1 MTSSEETL
9 PVRFGPFLLLHVLGA
24 GGMGK
29 AYLGRHPDWEGR
41 LVIKRMHAHF
51 LEDQTI
57 FKRFVH
63 EAEVA
68 TYVRHSNIAQLVAM
82 GTVGTEPFFA
92 TEHVFGVPISHLVH
106 RLELGQTKPMPIG
119 VALKIAIGLARG
131 VEGIHDARDVD
142 TGESLNLIH
151 RDIGAR
157 NVLLGFDGRPVI
169 IDLGLGKSILADWQ
183 TAANVFAG
191 SPDYMPPEQALGKRV
206 DRRADVYAA
215 AVTIWELV
223 AGRKRIDEAHVPQR
237 SAAAIDAQPEPLLEY
252 RPDAPKGLER
262 LLQHAMAPDPEQR
275 TATATVLREGLER
288 EWARISPRVQTSHVE
303 DWLEASCATVIA
315 KERRGL
321 EESEAL
327 DYDFDVDHTDAQTQ
341 ILAAQPIMFM
351 PPSPPRE
358 PSRGDEPAPAPILVA
373 ADSAKDVG
381 VRAISKL
388 REVAMQLLDSYI
400 KLPRRERHIV
410 SAGLAPLIVALIVVA
425 GRRPPPAGHRAPAG
439 PASAR
444 ALRCRAPRAC
454 NRDCAGGADGGRRGR
469 WRVSLGG
476 DEGQAPAPSTP
487 PVAGGGSRAQA
498 APRRSSSP
506 PEAPALRRVVAEGAD
521 ADRHEAQ
528 PGPDHRVARPDRSAY
543 HRDGGRRLTLFMII
557 ERFKAGDAKPV
568 YERFDASGR
577 LMPDG
582 LEYVESWV
590 TADLAACYQVVRG
603 ERVDVNLWI
612 EAWRDL
618 VDFEVIEVV
627 KSRDARHRVID
638 APDAG

>member
-169 IDLGLGKSILADWQ
+169 IDLGLGKSMLADWQ

-237 SAAAIDAQPEPLLEY
+237 IAAAIDAQPEPLLEY

-410 SAGLAPLIVALIVVA
+410 SAGLATLIVALIGVA
-425 GRRPPPAGHRAPAG
+425 
-439 PASAR
+439 
-444 ALRCRAPRAC
+444 
-454 NRDCAGGADGGRRGR
+454 
-469 WRVSLGG
+469 
-476 DEGQAPAPSTP
+476 
-487 PVAGGGSRAQA
+487 
-498 APRRSSSP
+498 
-506 PEAPALRRVVAEGAD
+506 ALRRPAPTPPPDIVPLQVLPPPEPFAAAPPEPAIEIAPVAPTAGVVDAGASPS
-521 ADRHEAQ
+521 AATK
-528 PGPDHRVARPDRSAY
+528 ARPRRPRRPRLPVEVRE
-543 HRDGGRRLTLFMII
+543 HKQRLVGRLRRL
-557 ERFKAGDAKPV
+557 RRQ
-568 YERFDASGR
+568 RFDVSWQKELTRIGTKLSRARTTASLDR
-577 LMPDG
+577 
-582 LEYVESWV
+582 
-590 TADLAACYQVVRG
+590 
-603 ERVDVNLWI
+603 I
-612 EAWRDL
+612 EARITEMEGD
-618 VDFEVIEVV
+618 D
-627 KSRDARHRVID
+627 
-638 APDAG
+638 